1 MLEKK
6 MSYFFYK
13 KQDTF
18 LHRLDPR
25 TKIVSLLLLFTIAAA
40 TREIYIQIVFML
52 SLIALFFASR
62 STGSLRRMGT
72 LFGTIAFMTFILW
85 LFFYDGRVK
94 MFSAGPVVIYKGAFY
109 FSALFALRF
118 VNLLLSGLLFLSV
131 ASIEDFSDSLVLFG
145 VPYGVAFTFSLSFRL
160 VTVFATAGSAIVEA
174 QKVRGNDPDRG
185 GILSRIRSY
194 VPLLIPLIIN
204 GIKKAEILTLALE
217 SKGFSPGNKIN
228 LKGKYAFTAYDA
240 LVICAMFALSAAAI
254 AAALA

>member
-1 MLEKK
+1 
-6 MSYFFYK
+6 
-13 KQDTF
+13 
-18 LHRLDPR
+18 
-25 TKIVSLLLLFTIAAA
+25 
-40 TREIYIQIVFML
+40 
-52 SLIALFFASR
+52 
-62 STGSLRRMGT
+62 
-72 LFGTIAFMTFILW
+72 
-85 LFFYDGRVK
+85 
-94 MFSAGPVVIYKGAFY
+94 VVIYKGAFY